1 MQQLKLLIF
10 FLFFQQFVVAQQFNY
25 TNISTAQGLPCS
37 EIYDILQDKKGYM
50 WFATDQGVARYDG
63 KEFTTYTTADGLL
76 DNTVFRMAEDS
87 KGRIWFA
94 SQSNEL
100 CYWQNDSIYKSILS
114 DLFRSKVST
123 SQDVTYNFFI
133 DSSDNLWLN
142 TLSGI
147 FFSDSK
153 KNYSTLRVIRSDK
166 NCNLPIKIIDD
177 QRAFVFMDRPIGYGF
192 NSSNSIST
200 LTVGYNA
207 KNTVIYKTVSF
218 PTPELTTPMR
228 YLRATISQDG
238 TLFSSIGNMLFCISK
253 NKEISVTKFS
263 SDVISLSID
272 PKNGLWVGFYKN
284 GGCYFKNSDLS
295 KSPMTFLNDCSVDA
309 IFFDHEGGVW
319 MASLEKGVF
328 YIPSTSIFVYTNV
341 SVLNDHIISIN
352 KVKDKLLVNT
362 FGRKMYEVTPQH
374 VVPLKAINDLQ
385 KKAGGFAFI
394 QIDSIVYGCNGART
408 MVFDLNLNLLFD
420 NKKLKSLGGNYLV
433 QTKDHTCWLTS
444 GGVVRKV
451 AEDHD
456 TEPIGYYPSFR
467 IACTL
472 PSENDLL
479 IGGKKGLYLFKDRK
493 FISLANKNPLLKR
506 PIIAMVQDENKDIW
520 LATVGSGVL
529 LLKGDTV
536 IQLQKKDGLIS
547 NTCSSITIDQ
557 YHNIWV
563 GTNNGLSCIRRMDKK
578 DKRWSFKNITIQ
590 NGINSNEITKL
601 YADRNTLWVGTMSG
615 LSFLEID
622 NTIKT
627 FPVSPTYISSIKM
640 DNKDINPNQH
650 LFPYNQNNL
659 KFELNGLT
667 FRDKDDHLYRYRL
680 IGLDTSWQET
690 KTNEILINNLAP
702 GPYTLQA
709 QVANTDHIWSTKS
722 AIYSFTIRK
731 PFWLTWW
738 FISMEVLIA
747 ALVVYLII
755 LWRTSIV
762 KKKEQEKLRI
772 NKLLAEY
779 QMKALTAQMNPHFIF
794 NAINSIQNFIIQNHS
809 TLAYDYLIKFSK
821 LIRLVLNNSKE
832 NEISLKQ
839 ELETLA
845 IYVEL
850 EQLRFENSFDYHV
863 NIESEL
869 DTDSLVIPALLLQ
882 PYIENAIW
890 HGLMPL
896 KNRKGAITLMIIQ
909 QEAFLK
915 ITITDNGVGRKASDQ
930 IKKKIVQKNHQSVG
944 MELTGK
950 RIEVFGQESKFS
962 LQIIDN
968 YDHDNNSAGTT
979 VEIVLP
985 MIEMY

>member
-1 MQQLKLLIF
+1 MQQFKLLIF
-10 FLFFQQFVVAQQFNY
+10 FLSFQQFLVAQQFNFI
-25 TNISTAQGLPCS
+25 NINTSQGLPCS
-37 EIYDILQDKKGYM
+37 EVYDILQDKKGYM

-114 DLFRSKVST
+114 DLFRSKVSS
-123 SQDVTYNFFI
+123 SQDLAYNFFI
-133 DSSDNLWLN
+133 DSFDNIWLN
-142 TLSGI
+142 TLRGI
-147 FFSDSK
+147 LFSDSK
-153 KNYSTLRVIRSDK
+153 KNYSTLKIIPSYK
-166 NCNLPIKIIDD
+166 NCNLPIKIIDN
-177 QRAFVFMDRPIGYGF
+177 QRAFVFMDRPIGF
-192 NSSNSIST
+192 NSSNSVST
-200 LTVGYNA
+200 LVAGYNIA
-207 KNTVIYKTVSF
+207 DTVAYKTVSF
-218 PTPELTTPMR
+218 PTPEVTTPMR
-228 YLRATISQDG
+228 YLRAVISKDG
-238 TLFSSIGNMLFCISK
+238 TIFSSIGNILFCISK
-253 NKEISVTKFS
+253 NKEISIKKFS

-272 PKNGLWVGFYKN
+272 PQNGLWIGFYKN

-295 KSPMTFLNDCSVDA
+295 KPPMTFLNDCSIDA

-328 YIPSTSIFVYTNV
+328 YIPSISIFVYTNI

-352 KVKDKLLVNT
+352 KVKDKVLINT
-362 FGRKMYEVTPQH
+362 FGRNMYQVTPQH
-374 VVPLKAINDLQ
+374 VVPLEALSDFQ
-385 KKAGGFAFI
+385 KKAGGVTFI

-408 MVFDLNLNLLFD
+408 MVFDLNLNILFD
-420 NKKLKSLGGNYLV
+420 NKKLKGLGGSHIV
-433 QTKDHTCWLTS
+433 QTKDHTCWLIN
-444 GGVVRKV
+444 GGAVRKV
-451 AEDHD
+451 AEGHD
-456 TEPIGYYPSFR
+456 KEPINYYPPFR
-467 IACTL
+467 LTCVL

-479 IGGKKGLYLFKDRK
+479 LGGKKGLYLFKDRK
-493 FISLANKNPLLKR
+493 FISLGNKNPLLKR
-506 PIIAMVQDENKDIW
+506 PVIAMVRDENKNVW

-529 LLKGDTV
+529 CLKGDTV
-536 IQLQKKDGLIS
+536 IQLQKKGGLVS
-547 NTCSSITIDQ
+547 NTCTSITIDQ

-563 GTNNGLSCIRRMDKK
+563 GTNNGLSCIKRMDKK
-578 DKRWSFKNITIQ
+578 NKHWSFKNITIR

-601 YADRNTLWVGTMSG
+601 YADQNILWIGTMSG

-622 NTIKT
+622 KTIKT
-627 FPVSPTYISSIKM
+627 IPASPTYISSIKM
-640 DNKDINPNQH
+640 DNKDIKASQH
-650 LFPYNQNNL
+650 LFPYNENNL

-667 FRDKDDHLYRYRL
+667 FHDKGDHLYRYRL
-680 IGLDTSWQET
+680 VGLDTSWQET
-690 KTNEILINNLAP
+690 KTGEILISNLAP
-702 GPYTLQA
+702 GAYTLQA
-709 QVANTDHIWSTKS
+709 QVANADNIWSTKS
-722 AIYSFTIRK
+722 AIYSFIISK
-731 PFWLTWW
+731 PFWLTWG
-738 FISMEVLIA
+738 FILLEALVA

-809 TLAYDYLIKFSK
+809 TLAYDYLVKFSK

-850 EQLRFENSFDYHV
+850 EQLRFENSFDYRV

-896 KNRKGAITLMIIQ
+896 KNRKGAITLTIIEQ
-909 QEAFLK
+909 DAFLK
-915 ITITDNGVGRKASDQ
+915 ITITDNGVGRKTSDL
-930 IKKKIVQKNHQSVG
+930 IKKKIVHKNHQSVG

-968 YDHDNNSAGTT
+968 YDPNNNSAGTT

-985 MIEMY
+985 MIELY